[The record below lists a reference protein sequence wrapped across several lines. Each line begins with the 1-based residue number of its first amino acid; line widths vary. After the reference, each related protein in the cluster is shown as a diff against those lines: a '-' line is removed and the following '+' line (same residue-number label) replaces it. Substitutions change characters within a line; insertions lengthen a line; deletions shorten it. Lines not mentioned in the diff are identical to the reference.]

1 MTPFFLYFKDSFY
14 RLTRH
19 AWENCFKTGTMGEN
33 VATLRW
39 ILNRISNK
47 TEDLVLVLAAL
58 AMLAAAGAC
67 FAVLAKVDYSWLLS
81 NSKGRGV
88 LSPFP

>member
-1 MTPFFLYFKDSFY
+1 
-14 RLTRH
+14 
-19 AWENCFKTGTMGEN
+19 MGEN

-81 NSKGRGV
+81 NRKGHGV
-88 LSPFP
+88 LSQIPQ